1 MLGSRPVR
9 KRALLDHTRQQIY
22 CRLRPSP
29 IHGIGVFAVRD
40 IPAGVEPF
48 AGCDRATSVWV
59 RKADL
64 SEGLHPG
71 VRSMI
76 DDFCAIQGDW
86 VAMPRRGLNSIDVQY
101 YVNHSDDPNIATS
114 DGGSTFVTAR
124 EIREGEE
131 LTVDYATYSDP
142 IA

>member
-1 MLGSRPVR
+1 MR
-9 KRALLDHTRQQIY
+9 KRELLAHTAERVY

-29 IHGIGVFAVRD
+29 LHGIGVFAVRD
-40 IPAGVEPF
+40 VPAGVEPF

-59 RKADL
+59 RRAEL
-64 SEGLHPG
+64 AGLPPG

-86 VAMPRRGLNSIDVQY
+86 VAIPRRGLNAIDVQY
-101 YVNHSDDPNIATS
+101 YVNHSGEPNLVTP

-124 EIREGEE
+124 AIAEGEE

-142 IA
+142 ID